1 MATKNYLSET
11 GLATLWSQ
19 INKKC
24 SKYLTEIPVATTTT
38 IGGVKGGEG
47 LSLSADGTL
56 SVVKEE
62 KTSLELSIDP
72 DSWVGTSAPYTTG
85 FSTSFSF
92 DPVNHT
98 IIISHPTYSDTA
110 ADLAAY
116 NAAARARIAIKTCSG
131 GTIELVAFGIK
142 PTVTIKVL
150 ISEV

>member
-24 SKYLTEIPVATTTT
+24 SKYLTEIPVATTST

-56 SVVKEE
+56 SVVKET

-72 DSWVGTSAPYTTG
+72 NSWAGTSAPYTVG
-85 FSTSFSF
+85 FSTSSSF

>member
-62 KTSLELSIDP
+62 KTSLELSINP
-72 DSWVGTSAPYTTG
+72 NSWVGNAAPYTVG
-85 FSTSFSF
+85 FSTSSSF

>member
-1 MATKNYLSET
+1 MAIKNYLSET

-38 IGGVKGGEG
+38 IGGIKGGEG

-56 SVVKEE
+56 SVVKEA
-62 KTSLELSIDP
+62 KTSLELSISP
-72 DSWVGTSAPYTTG
+72 NSWVGTTAPYTVG
-85 FSTSFSF
+85 FSTSSSF
-92 DPVNHT
+92 DPINHT
-98 IIISHPTYSDTA
+98 IIISHPTYSNTA

-131 GTIELVAFGIK
+131 NTIELVAFGIK
-142 PTVTIKVL
+142 PTISIKVL
-150 ISEV
+150 ITEV

>member
-24 SKYLTEIPVATTTT
+24 SKYLTEIPVATTST

-47 LSLSADGTL
+47 LSLFADGTL

-72 DSWVGTSAPYTTG
+72 DNWVGASAPYTTG

>member
-24 SKYLTEIPVATTTT
+24 SKYLTEIPIATTTT